1 MKKVINIFILLIISV
16 ISLVSCD
23 YFIPENKK
31 SSGSKPNFLS
41 TTNKIVAAYFEGWKI
56 WKPENNLARHT
67 KDEIDYSIITHLLL
81 AFGDIQYD
89 DYENPTIFWLT
100 TGADLEKAEI
110 DKIISEAHENNVKVI
125 LSIGGWNFNDPMV
138 KNNANHNK
146 NLYDARHTAWIF
158 TTMASKPSFRKAFAE
173 SVARYL
179 QVHNLD
185 GIDID
190 WEFPGLPSANVLQ
203 DGSGSPYNDYE
214 NFPLLLKQIKQ
225 ELDSSSHK
233 AFDGSHLTL
242 SIAVGP
248 NANKNENGKPI
259 GYKWNEMTYL
269 LDWVGVM
276 AYDFHVGSE
285 LKTDAHV
292 PFDKDYAGEFSV
304 KKTVQDYMFKGVPRD
319 KILLGIATYGRGW
332 KGVEKP
338 QLGVGGSGKST
349 KGAHTGEAGF
359 LSYFE
364 IKDKI
369 ESEGYTR
376 YWDEYT
382 QTPFIYSQTTG
393 ELIGYEDLTSMA
405 YKVNYIVEQNLAG
418 AYTWALGLDEFDGK
432 EYTMQRTLFESLAS
446 GTVNRQLEL
455 SSPPD
460 SSVMPENIQQVEIVW
475 QSDLDSFDIY
485 FGRTKDSL
493 ALFDSGIKQKQY
505 TLTKLYPNR
514 DYYWR
519 VFGNKVAIS
528 PIYGFKTTTVAPFI
542 ELVAPTFGDTLAEK
556 ATSVELVWESNL
568 TSFDIYFSD
577 EALPK
582 ALIADDLITK
592 SFKKT
597 NLALDKKY
605 YWMIIG
611 ENGAKSSEVFYFY
624 TRDTFYINLIAPT
637 NGSRLLIN
645 QTTADLSWQSNLKGF
660 DVYLGTSQ
668 SSLVKIA
675 TSVQTTS
682 FTATGL
688 TLDTTYFWQIGS
700 GDFRSSVFSFVAKK
714 IKSPFVS
721 LTLPM
726 DTDSLGFNV
735 FSPTLKWESNLTS
748 FSVYLGENANSL
760 TKIASDLTAFEY
772 SKLDLGLDKK
782 FYWKVIGSL
791 DTLTAQSSVFSF
803 YTREL
808 TTPYVLLTGPI
819 NTDTFANDVSVATF
833 KWRSNLVSFD
843 VYLGETPNS
852 LTKID
857 SNITVFEY
865 TKSNLSFDKKYYWR
879 VVGRVDTFSAQ
890 SPLFSFNTQ
899 QTDLYSVSLVSP
911 ENNSF
916 QNSKTFTWSS
926 QRRAGATGITYDFY
940 LGADTNNLTLEKAG
954 LTDTQYVKSNLEMG
968 KKNYAWRVVAKD
980 TKGVEKSTPA
990 KSFSTKIVLGGY
1002 RSWVPNFPSGYNR
1015 DNVDF
1020 GIMTHMLFEF
1030 ETYDDATGVV
1040 SKSDQVNQAWGMLA
1054 TARANDVE
1062 FIVSVVVNKKEKIRS
1077 VLQTSASRGK
1087 FINGLK
1093 SYYDEDWRNVDGFN
1107 INFSVWDYKATAAER
1122 DQFSALIKEM
1132 RSAFNSHVG
1141 RDFIITVSD
1150 LSSKAIPDWQGNYNY
1165 DWSGFKDSIDF
1176 AILSP
1181 FALGEWPTNKT
1192 NANVDL
1198 GDFNSQLNT
1207 VKGSISPNKI
1217 VYGVATYGLGW
1228 YSVTSG
1234 AMGEDATMGS
1244 VSKSDY
1250 DSQNYNSY
1258 HKIMDLIASGYVR
1271 TWDNASS
1278 TPFIYSSSDK
1288 TLISYDDEQSL
1299 GHKMD
1304 KIISD
1309 DIGGVYIRSLDS
1321 DVFADKA
1328 YPLTKFI
1335 YGKMRDDIGK

>member
-89 DYENPTIFWLT
+89 DYENPTIFWLS

-110 DKIISEAHENNVKVI
+110 DKIVSEAHENNVKVI

-158 TTMASKPSFRKAFAE
+158 TTMASKQSFRKAFAE

-225 ELDSSSHK
+225 ELDSSTHK

-485 FGRTKDSL
+485 LGRTKDSL

-597 NLALDKKY
+597 SLALDKKY
-605 YWMIIG
+605 YWMVIG
-611 ENGAKSSEVFYFY
+611 ENGVKSSEVSYFY

-637 NGSRLLIN
+637 NGSRLMIN

-668 SSLVKIA
+668 SSLARIA
-675 TSVQTTS
+675 TSVQTKS
-682 FTATGL
+682 YTATGL

-714 IKSPFVS
+714 IEGAYVS
-721 LTLPM
+721 LLLPTNADTLAP
-726 DTDSLGFNV
+726 DITST
-735 FSPTLKWESNLTS
+735 TLKWESNLSS
-748 FSVYLGENANSL
+748 FDLYFGELPDSL
-760 TKIASDLTAFEY
+760 TKIGSNLTVLEY
-772 SKLDLGLDKK
+772 VKSSLPLDKR
-782 FYWKVIGSL
+782 FYWKVVGNS
-791 DTLTAQSSVFSF
+791 DTVSASSSVFSF
-803 YTREL
+803 ST
-808 TTPYVLLTGPI
+808 I
-819 NTDTFANDVSVATF
+819 
-833 KWRSNLVSFD
+833 
-843 VYLGETPNS
+843 
-852 LTKID
+852 
-857 SNITVFEY
+857 
-865 TKSNLSFDKKYYWR
+865 
-879 VVGRVDTFSAQ
+879 
-890 SPLFSFNTQ
+890 
-899 QTDLYSVSLVSP
+899 QTDLFGVNLLSP
-911 ENNSF
+911 TDNSF
-916 QNSKTFTWSS
+916 LNSKTFTWSS

-1002 RSWVPNFPSGYNR
+1002 RSWVPNIPSGYNR

-1165 DWSGFKDSIDF
+1165 NWAGFKDSIDF